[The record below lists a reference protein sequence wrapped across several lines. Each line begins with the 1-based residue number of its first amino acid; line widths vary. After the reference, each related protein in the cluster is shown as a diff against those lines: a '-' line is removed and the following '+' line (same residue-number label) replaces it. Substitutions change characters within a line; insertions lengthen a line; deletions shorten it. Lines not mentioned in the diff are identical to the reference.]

1 MLKISNFDNYLF
13 DFDGTIADSNKLH
26 EIAFK
31 KVFKKNNIDKMFSF
45 SYEKIKGLK
54 TSDSLKKIGLKRNI
68 LKIAQEKK
76 LFYRKNINNVYF
88 FKNAN
93 KTINL
98 LKKNKKKIYIVS
110 GGSKKNILFLLKKN
124 RVKVDGI
131 ISAEDIKYSKPN
143 KQAYEKCLKIFNLD
157 SKKSVAIEDAYNGVL
172 SAKRNKIKTIG
183 INNLL
188 IKNKVNYFFKTFS
201 YFYLAL
207 KKQ

>member
-1 MLKISNFDNYLF
+1 MRLHLKKFL
-13 DFDGTIADSNKLH
+13 
-26 EIAFK
+26 
-31 KVFKKNNIDKMFSF
+31 KKNNINKMFSF

-110 GGSKKNILFLLKKN
+110 GGS
-124 RVKVDGI
+124 
-131 ISAEDIKYSKPN
+131 
-143 KQAYEKCLKIFNLD
+143 
-157 SKKSVAIEDAYNGVL
+157 
-172 SAKRNKIKTIG
+172 
-183 INNLL
+183 
-188 IKNKVNYFFKTFS
+188 
-201 YFYLAL
+201 
-207 KKQ
+207 